1 MYDTEFLE
9 ESILFLQE
17 IEDSEEKKVW
27 CSQYSVYRKND
38 NDLWDLENSL
48 YKLLHKL
55 YEEELVP
62 SNYVDIYETIKNQDL
77 YLRKPAATEIMEL
90 STQQIVACIAKQ
102 ARNDYFDNGSF
113 IFRYVAKGL
122 ILAYLQAL
130 LSKLEIKKE

>member
-17 IEDSEEKKVW
+17 IEDNEEKKVW

-113 IFRYVAKGL
+113 IIRYVAKGL